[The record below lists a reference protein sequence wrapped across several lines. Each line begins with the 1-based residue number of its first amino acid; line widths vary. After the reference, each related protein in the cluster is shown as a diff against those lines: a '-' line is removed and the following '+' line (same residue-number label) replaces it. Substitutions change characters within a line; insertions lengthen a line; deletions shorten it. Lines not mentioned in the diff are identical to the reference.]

1 MNFQPSPKQVL
12 VLWNLLFTGEE
23 PMISKIQPAL
33 TPKERRQL
41 EAAGLIEIERR
52 GRAGHVLLTEKG
64 WAWAAGHLQAEIS
77 QSKYA
82 VKALKGLLGRLKTH
96 LERQSL
102 SLAEFLS
109 PEEESAEG
117 PAARPAVP
125 DLPARIRS
133 AYLQASGGR
142 TNVRVRLKDLRPLL
156 PDLPR
161 TVLDLELL
169 RLQRQIPGELVLWSL
184 DDPQEITAED
194 QAAAVDI
201 AGIKRHIIYM
211 EA

>member
-12 VLWNLLFTGEE
+12 VLWNLLFTAEE
-23 PMISKIQPAL
+23 PMISKLQPAL

-41 EAAGLIEIERR
+41 ESAGLIEIERR
-52 GRAGHVLLTEKG
+52 GRAGHVLLTEKC
-64 WAWAAGHLQAEIS
+64 WAWAAGHLEAEIS
-77 QSKYA
+77 QSKFA
-82 VKALKGLLGRLKTH
+82 VKALKGLLGSLKTH
-96 LERQSL
+96 LERQNL

-109 PEEESAEG
+109 PEEESRDE
-117 PAARPAVP
+117 PAAAVT
-125 DLPARIRS
+125 DLPARIRH

-142 TNVRVRLKDLRPLL
+142 SNVRVRLKDLRPLL

-161 TVLDLELL
+161 PVLDRELL
-169 RLQRQIPGELVLWSL
+169 RLQRENPGGLVLWSL

-194 QAAAVDI
+194 QAAAVDL
-201 AGIKRHIIYM
+201 AGTKRHIIYL

>member
-23 PMISKIQPAL
+23 PMISKLQPAL
-33 TPKERRQL
+33 TPKERRPL

-52 GRAGHVLLTEKG
+52 GRANHVRLTEKG
-64 WAWAAGHLQAEIS
+64 WAWAAGHLEAEIS
-77 QSKYA
+77 QSKFA
-82 VKALKGLLGRLKTH
+82 VKALQGLLGRLKTY
-96 LERQSL
+96 LERQNL

-109 PEEESAEG
+109 PEDESMEVT
-117 PAARPAVP
+117 AARPLLP
-125 DLPARIRS
+125 DPPARIRS

-142 TNVRVRLKDLRPLL
+142 SNVRVRLKDLRPLL

-161 TVLDLELL
+161 PLLDRELL
-169 RLQRQIPGELVLWSL
+169 RLQRENPGRLVLWSL

-194 QAAAVDI
+194 QAAAVDL